1 MLSDHSDRARRR
13 REGSPF
19 IVTRRDFIRTVTV
32 AAAAVGLTGSKA
44 ARVIA
49 AATKGGLKPSV
60 IWLHFQEC
68 TGCTMT
74 LLRPTH
80 PALDELILS
89 LISLDY
95 HESLFAAA
103 GKQAEDAL

>member
-1 MLSDHSDRARRR
+1 MKSNDTAFELA
-13 REGSPF
+13 EGVAGKPF
-19 IVTRRDFIRTVTV
+19 FVVTRRDFVRTCMM
-32 AAAAVGLTGSKA
+32 AAAAVGLTGGAIEK
-44 ARVIA
+44 VIA
-49 AATKGGLKPSV
+49 QATKGLKPSV

-74 LLRPTH
+74 LLRPSH
-80 PALDELILS
+80 PGLDELILD

-103 GKQAEDAL
+103 GN